1 MRANHEAISLAD
13 AAILQRPKSTPPLS
27 IRRPLYQ
34 WHLWHAMPTAERP
47 MGFAFPQELNFIT
60 KLFTYTNST
69 QVSSTILWSVPFCGA
84 HKQAAAMSY
93 MKSIHAAKKA
103 SEGTMVRN
111 EFEGPLDILIV
122 SPAKGE
128 PWYIYIKKEQLSKD
142 GAFICFKKFIKE
154 YKHNAQVRWS
164 FTWDKID
171 RWHSVRAR
179 AALPC
184 LARTSTK
191 PLQCRR

>member
-13 AAILQRPKSTPPLS
+13 AAILQRPKSTPTLS

-47 MGFAFPQELNFIT
+47 MGFAFPQKLNFIT

-84 HKQAAAMSY
+84 GTKAAAMSY

-111 EFEGPLDILIV
+111 EFEVFHINEFVGFSIV
-122 SPAKGE
+122 HAIPRCS
-128 PWYIYIKKEQLSKD
+128 
-142 GAFICFKKFIKE
+142 
-154 YKHNAQVRWS
+154 HNLTIS
-164 FTWDKID
+164 
-171 RWHSVRAR
+171 H
-179 AALPC
+179 
-184 LARTSTK
+184 TSS
-191 PLQCRR
+191 